1 MAPYRNFV
9 KLVKILKFFS
19 VFVLFVIYFRDTS
32 DWIKILNSTFQI
44 VKPVF
49 PQTIGS
55 SIISSKKELKYP
67 TRAHILILI
76 IWMKIINELCFFVK
90 ATLCI
95 TTTLIHCTASH
106 FQGNPCTS
114 LWRTRFAGWAVAFY

>member
-1 MAPYRNFV
+1 MVPYQNFV

-19 VFVLFVIYFRDTS
+19 IFVLFVIYFRDTS
-32 DWIKILNSTFQI
+32 DGIKVLNSTFQI
-44 VKPVF
+44 VKAVF

-76 IWMKIINELCFFVK
+76 I
-90 ATLCI
+90 
-95 TTTLIHCTASH
+95 
-106 FQGNPCTS
+106 
-114 LWRTRFAGWAVAFY
+114 